1 MNKKKIIAF
10 FSVLTI
16 LIASV
21 LTGCKSQEDRQKAVI
36 QAFGIHETEDVSI
49 ENYDDDFGLWHDQ
62 SMNLSTQ
69 KDLEQ
74 FADENLMVP
83 VTITE
88 ESDQEYKTGEKIHII
103 KIEYTNG
110 SQKVYGRF
118 SVRNDINYI
127 SLNIYG

>member
-1 MNKKKIIAF
+1 
-10 FSVLTI
+10 
-16 LIASV
+16 
-21 LTGCKSQEDRQKAVI
+21 
-36 QAFGIHETEDVSI
+36 
-49 ENYDDDFGLWHDQ
+49 
-62 SMNLSTQ
+62 MNLSTQ

-88 ESDQEYKTGEKIHII
+88 ESDQEYKTGEKIRII
-103 KIEYTNG
+103 KFEYTNG

>member
-1 MNKKKIIAF
+1 MSLIKKKYINYINHVVRNSKISHAYLF
-10 FSVLTI
+10 EV
-16 LIASV
+16 
-21 LTGCKSQEDRQKAVI
+21 
-36 QAFGIHETEDVSI
+36 

-103 KIEYTNG
+103 KFEYTNG
-110 SQKVYGRF
+110 SQKVYGSF